1 VPNVLHGAHG
11 GRCGFRSSLGRWS
24 HCSRTMSRPTR
35 FVSDFPMEDASSR
48 WRTPARN
55 GAVVLGNRSPRP
67 AFMAQRESPRARDTH
82 QPVALAYKY
91 GAIHTSRL
99 QKTAGHRLNANV
111 PVPVWCSGSANF
123 QQGSILIEHDTG
135 PRIGV
140 VLGVC
145 PVTVPTSPRFPGP
158 SR

>member
-1 VPNVLHGAHG
+1 
-11 GRCGFRSSLGRWS
+11 
-24 HCSRTMSRPTR
+24 
-35 FVSDFPMEDASSR
+35 
-48 WRTPARN
+48 
-55 GAVVLGNRSPRP
+55 
-67 AFMAQRESPRARDTH
+67 MAQDETSARDDTH

-99 QKTAGHRLNANV
+99 QKTAGHRLIANV
-111 PVPVWCSGSANF
+111 PALVWCGGSATF
-123 QQGSILIEHDTG
+123 QQGSILIEHDIG

-145 PVTVPTSPRFPGP
+145 PVTVSSSPRFPGP